1 MQATVEATENKWS
14 YLMQRVEDL
23 ESELLKIPSKESIE
37 NMRQELQILKKLEYY
52 ALDVDPE
59 TEAPWMTSRNINDD
73 TNDLEA
79 VLTNK
84 LQKIRKDLVRE
95 QMEEVK
101 RKVVFTPPMMV
112 VCCDHQ
118 GIVVVTLP
126 FGVSIFQTTPVKLE
140 KRKGENWS

>member
-59 TEAPWMTSRNINDD
+59 SEAPWMTSRNINDD

-95 QMEEVK
+95 WMEEVK
-101 RKVVFTPPMMV
+101 RKVVTVGPWWLYV
-112 VCCDHQ
+112 V
-118 GIVVVTLP
+118 IIKV
-126 FGVSIFQTTPVKLE
+126 
-140 KRKGENWS
+140 